1 MELSFEILA
10 NYDQLVKMQGK
21 LEQFKNE
28 YDSVCKKLATEN
40 VAPLLM
46 QSIQKDIDNVSNGIS
61 SLSAK
66 IIDATKSINA
76 SSSSDLQSLSG
87 NASDAIRAIGLA
99 ADEQKTKLSD
109 FWRSVDVVRNQIEGL
124 NDSASRMSGAIN
136 SISNFSSK
144 MEGIGQQISSTTD
157 PQKLAS
163 YNNELNKYSEGIAEC
178 GSRLSDWNIV
188 EINHANISEEVAQK
202 QAQLSSV
209 IADQT
214 AYVENLKQQVAM
226 LNQQWL
232 AASGTGKL
240 KLWDEKTGREDVLTK
255 EIAKLDMMKV
265 KANELSIAFSAA
277 DSTVSNVSQKMGDA
291 ISTIGNTK
299 MGDGIRQSFEEIHSK
314 CVVARDSLK
323 QYNEEFANI
332 SNQSAR
338 ILQLRDAIS
347 SLDAEAQS
355 GAVAKLEAEMRSCSQ
370 SIDQS
375 YASLAKMQ
383 INTKA
388 FDNASAAASKTIS
401 DLGESIKTQTDVVE
415 SHRAEVQRLQQAYSE
430 ATDSN
435 KASIQ
440 SQLETAQ
447 QSLKGEET
455 ALTTMQNT
463 LHSVRADYEQMMQV
477 RKAVNDG
484 IVASDQKAAQSQQE
498 VRKQTQLSSEEAKKQ
513 KKAVQDLAGTWKQ
526 FLGTI
531 GVAAGLKAF
540 ITQMIEVNARMEQM
554 KTSLYGIMQSKSAAD
569 QLFSSI
575 KDVSSHSA
583 IGLGS
588 LTGVAQ
594 QFVAFGESASRI
606 PKLLEAMNEVSMG
619 SEQKFNRLAS
629 SLQMMAAMGQVNTR
643 TIRSMITAGFNP
655 LIAISRKTGE
665 SMSDLMKKVKKG
677 TIPVSEITNS
687 FISATEKGGMF
698 YKMNDKMSGTL
709 SYQFAVMKK
718 NVAGFFL
725 ELGKA
730 NDGTIHNVTNLIVT
744 LTKHLKDFAEA
755 AKIVVTF
762 AGIKTGAYLAGQA
775 ITAMSTAM
783 KVATGATIGL
793 NTAMKASGW
802 GTIISIAAAVGVAM
816 YDFYTTTN
824 EANGALSDYNK
835 AVIDATGDA
844 ERLFTTLENTD
855 KTTKVHQ
862 DTLKELVDK
871 YEEYGIHIDTSK
883 GLLND
888 EANITQQLIEKKGIL
903 IGLIREE
910 ASERA
915 KAEQYKKFQDERDK
929 TYKESQEDIT
939 SRLKGKVATI
949 GKNAGK
955 QISEGMAQGL
965 SISILEEVKNAV
977 PKIKNASTKEEAKRI
992 KVEYAGLF
1000 KEMGVESGPYSSE
1013 FVLGHR
1019 AFKYTQQNIEKLKVL
1034 NEISKK
1040 TGIAATELGINFVNS
1055 LNDTEDSLISVET
1068 KEQDFNKAVG
1078 DTSEDLDFNSLKL
1091 RYNKMSVEQL
1101 GSTIRDFLQNYQE
1114 NDINFHINV
1123 DDAQV
1128 PKWMKNL
1135 GLSSGGYKSNAAYY
1149 AALLKEMQGARKKTG
1164 KSQYRRVGKEVMS
1177 EERVANRLAQY
1188 QKAAENKKSEED
1200 KAAAE
1205 KEEKEKEEAK
1215 AERKRQ
1221 AEQRKREAAQRKI
1234 EERKRRIKEATDN
1247 YKSSIKDAVSDLTAG
1262 NEQQNN
1268 DLADDGVEKSMRDA
1282 ELKYDKAV
1290 KDADSKIENV
1300 AKSLHALNKAK
1311 GSVAKSVE
1319 QLKKEILASGESSS
1333 EYGALIKAYNG
1344 ALALAGKTLQKS
1356 QKEIVDGLRETY
1368 DKDNKDRSE
1377 KVKKLRADIAALE
1390 KLASKATSQAEKE
1403 ELNKLHD
1410 NAQAQLDWVSQSK
1423 DAWNNYY
1430 EKYGTFLEKRKA
1442 LEEKFL
1448 YDTQGVDENS
1458 PQFLMLKKQHDEAVS
1473 ALEAEE
1479 KMKDF
1484 DWMNAFGDLSKL
1496 SNDTLEK
1503 VKQQLWDIIQLDDK
1517 LNATDKAKFVEKYKQ
1532 ASEQIDK
1539 NKTSW
1544 AGDNFVTKIVDKKLE
1559 DEQLRKNYEIKK
1571 AEFEKAKQNNYEA
1584 EANKITADAKLSKSR
1599 QDFNAFLKDSGS
1611 NMNADQFSGMDM
1623 SQALNMFQQ
1632 SGGDMSQFGQKFQ
1645 SLFKGFGQAQGEAAN
1660 MASSAAQT
1668 AEAMQGAQQGMEA
1681 AEGAMGGS
1689 GASGAAMTEAI
1700 IKGVN
1705 QNVQSL
1711 NELTKK
1717 WGDEDSNFSK
1727 GMNAFAES
1735 SNEAVAA
1742 FDSLKSGDVFGIILH
1757 LSNAIESL
1765 GTSMAYFFGF
1775 NDGMKAW
1782 KDELEHYEKLSGIWS
1797 DLIDKKQEY
1806 IDLKFGNNA
1815 KEEVKEVEALYKAE
1829 EKSLTKL
1836 AESYLK
1842 IRKPNAHSY
1851 GYRIDR
1857 DLGTKGLQAMSQ
1869 AAGVQINSVSD
1880 LTNLSYDQLVA
1891 VKGADNGEYWAKLP
1905 VEMQDYL
1912 DKLIECKK
1920 ATQDFQEDMKEK
1932 FTGIKFDDMYSNF
1945 MSVLEDMNSGADDF
1959 ANSVKDKM
1967 RKALID
1973 NTMGKAV
1980 EEWTKDFTERYQ
1992 KQVEADGGKLTE
2004 EHARQFQQELE
2015 EASNN
2020 FTNQRNDTLNNVGLG
2035 GEASDGSQTKGFA
2048 AASESSI
2055 EELSGRAL
2063 AQTEA
2068 LYQIRDIQN
2077 VIQSSVK
2084 NIEYSI
2090 GTVRDIQENSYLE
2103 LVEIRKNTGVSSKA
2117 ISGVMNEVSRIR
2129 KKIENL

>member
-109 FWRSVDVVRNQIEGL
+109 FWGSVDVVRNQIEGL
-124 NDSASRMSGAIN
+124 NESASRMSGAIN

-188 EINHANISEEVAQK
+188 EINHANIAEEVAQK

-232 AASGTGKL
+232 AASGTEKL

-401 DLGESIKTQTDVVE
+401 DLGESIKTQTEVVE

-575 KDVSSHSA
+575 RDVSSHSA

-655 LIAISRKTGE
+655 LIAISRETGE

-730 NDGTIHNVTNLIVT
+730 NDGTIHNVTKLIVT

-816 YDFYTTTN
+816 YDFYTSTN
-824 EANGALSDYNK
+824 DANSALSNYNK
-835 AVIDATGDA
+835 TVIDATGDA

-915 KAEQYKKFQDERDK
+915 KAEQYKKFQDERDE
-929 TYKESQEDIT
+929 TYKSAQEDIT
-939 SRLKGKVATI
+939 SRLNGAVATI

-955 QISEGMAQGL
+955 KISEGMAQGL
-965 SISILEEVKNAV
+965 SISIIEEVKKSV
-977 PKIKNASTKEEAKRI
+977 PKIKNASTKEDEKRI
-992 KVEYAGLF
+992 RKEYASLF
-1000 KEMGVESGPYSSE
+1000 KD
-1013 FVLGHR
+1013 LGAETNPNAR
-1019 AFKYTQQNIEKLKVL
+1019 FIRIGNQSYRYTQQNIERLKVL
-1034 NEISKK
+1034 NEVSKK
-1040 TGIAATELGINFVNS
+1040 TGIAAKDLGFAFVNS
-1055 LNDTEDSLISVET
+1055 LRDTEDSLISVET

-1135 GLSSGGYKSNAAYY
+1135 GLSSDSYKSNAAYY

-1164 KSQYRRVGKEVMS
+1164 KAQYRRVGKEVMS

-1377 KVKKLRADIAALE
+1377 KVKNLRADIAALE

-1403 ELNKLHD
+1403 ELNKLHN
-1410 NAQAQLDWVSQSK
+1410 NAQVQLDWVSQSK
-1423 DAWNNYY
+1423 DAWNDYY

-1442 LEEKFL
+1442 LEDKFL
-1448 YDTQGVDENS
+1448 YETTGLDKDSAQYKLKVKDFNAANKALE
-1458 PQFLMLKKQHDEAVS
+1458 FEEVKKQLNWEDV
-1473 ALEAEE
+1473 
-1479 KMKDF
+1479 
-1484 DWMNAFGDLSKL
+1484 FGDLS
-1496 SNDTLEK
+1496 S
-1503 VKQQLWDIIQLDDK
+1503 
-1517 LNATDKAKFVEKYKQ
+1517 
-1532 ASEQIDK
+1532 
-1539 NKTSW
+1539 
-1544 AGDNFVTKIVDKKLE
+1544 
-1559 DEQLRKNYEIKK
+1559 
-1571 AEFEKAKQNNYEA
+1571 
-1584 EANKITADAKLSKSR
+1584 LSKSALAELQSQLETLIKNDKNLSIESIKAINEAINKVR
-1599 QDFNAFLKDSGS
+1599 AEQTKKGSLIGGLFSSVRNLKEKSQAAKTTQAQVQRVGGGSLWKRYQNASTTEEKAEIRAEKVYDPVTGELKTFGDMLDKAAKSTKDLSEAQKTAQSSIKSVGSGFTAMANMGKDVS
-1611 NMNADQFSGMDM
+1611 NMLEKFGVTMPEGLGTMFDGIGEIGSAFDGFDLTKIGSFLDIGNYVHAITGVFSGIADVFTG
-1623 SQALNMFQQ
+1623 MFK
-1632 SGGDMSQFGQKFQ
+1632 MIFGK
-1645 SLFKGFGQAQGEAAN
+1645 S
-1660 MASSAAQT
+1660 
-1668 AEAMQGAQQGMEA
+1668 
-1681 AEGAMGGS
+1681 
-1689 GASGAAMTEAI
+1689 
-1700 IKGVN
+1700 
-1705 QNVQSL
+1705 
-1711 NELTKK
+1711 
-1717 WGDEDSNFSK
+1717 
-1727 GMNAFAES
+1727 
-1735 SNEAVAA
+1735 
-1742 FDSLKSGDVFGIILH
+1742 DSLK
-1757 LSNAIESL
+1757 
-1765 GTSMAYFFGF
+1765 AYE
-1775 NDGMKAW
+1775 NERK
-1782 KDELEHYEKLSGIWS
+1782 HYEKLSGIWS
-1797 DLIDKKQEY
+1797 DLIEKKKQY
-1806 IDLKFGNNA
+1806 IEMSFGDGA
-1815 KEEVKEVEALYKAE
+1815 KEAIKEVEALYKAE
-1829 EKSLTKL
+1829 EKSLQTLATK
-1836 AESYLK
+1836 YLQV
-1842 IRKPNAHSY
+1842 RQTGAHSY

-1857 DLGTKGLQAMSQ
+1857 DLGTNGLQAMSQ

-1891 VKGADNGEYWAKLP
+1891 AKGADNGEYWAKLP

-1932 FTGIKFDDMYSNF
+1932 FTGIKFDEMYSNF

-1973 NTMGKAV
+1973 NTMGKEV
-1980 EEWTKDFTERYQ
+1980 EAWTKDFTERYQ

-2004 EHARQFQQELE
+2004 EDARKFQQELE
-2015 EASNN
+2015 EKSNY
-2020 FTNQRNDTLNNVGLG
+2020 FTNKRNDTLNNSGLG

>member
-109 FWRSVDVVRNQIEGL
+109 FWGSVDVVRNQIEGL
-124 NDSASRMSGAIN
+124 NESASRMSGAIN

-178 GSRLSDWNIV
+178 GRRLSDWNVV
-188 EINHANISEEVAQK
+188 EINHANIAEEVAQK

-232 AASGTGKL
+232 AASGTEKL

-484 IVASDQKAAQSQQE
+484 IVASDQKAAQSQQV
-498 VRKQTQLSSEEAKKQ
+498 VRNQTQLSSEEAKKQ

-575 KDVSSHSA
+575 RDVSSHSA

-665 SMSDLMKKVKKG
+665 SMSDLMEKVKKG

-816 YDFYTTTN
+816 YDFYTSTN
-824 EANGALSDYNK
+824 DANSALSNYNK
-835 AVIDATGDA
+835 TVIDATGDA

-1135 GLSSGGYKSNAAYY
+1135 GLSSDSYKSNAAYY

-1188 QKAAENKKSEED
+1188 QKAAENKKAEED

-1403 ELNKLHD
+1403 ELNKLHN

-1423 DAWNNYY
+1423 DAWNDYY

-1448 YDTQGVDENS
+1448 YETTGLDKDSAQYKLKVKDFNAANKALE
-1458 PQFLMLKKQHDEAVS
+1458 FEEVKKQLNWEDV
-1473 ALEAEE
+1473 
-1479 KMKDF
+1479 
-1484 DWMNAFGDLSKL
+1484 FGDIS
-1496 SNDTLEK
+1496 S
-1503 VKQQLWDIIQLDDK
+1503 
-1517 LNATDKAKFVEKYKQ
+1517 
-1532 ASEQIDK
+1532 
-1539 NKTSW
+1539 
-1544 AGDNFVTKIVDKKLE
+1544 
-1559 DEQLRKNYEIKK
+1559 
-1571 AEFEKAKQNNYEA
+1571 
-1584 EANKITADAKLSKSR
+1584 LSKSALAELQSQLETLIKNDKNLSIESIKAINEAINKVR
-1599 QDFNAFLKDSGS
+1599 AEQTKKGSLIGGLFTSVRNLKEKSQAAKTAQAQVQRVGGGSLWKRYQNASTTEEKAEIRAEKVYDPVTGELKTFGDMLDKAAKSTKDLSEAQKTAQSSIKAVGSGFTAMSSMGKDVS
-1611 NMNADQFSGMDM
+1611 NMLEKFGVTMPEGLETMFDGFGEIGSAFDGFDLTKPGSFLDIGNYVHAITGVFSGIADVFSGMFKM
-1623 SQALNMFQQ
+1623 I
-1632 SGGDMSQFGQKFQ
+1632 FGK
-1645 SLFKGFGQAQGEAAN
+1645 S
-1660 MASSAAQT
+1660 
-1668 AEAMQGAQQGMEA
+1668 
-1681 AEGAMGGS
+1681 
-1689 GASGAAMTEAI
+1689 
-1700 IKGVN
+1700 
-1705 QNVQSL
+1705 
-1711 NELTKK
+1711 
-1717 WGDEDSNFSK
+1717 
-1727 GMNAFAES
+1727 
-1735 SNEAVAA
+1735 
-1742 FDSLKSGDVFGIILH
+1742 DSLK
-1757 LSNAIESL
+1757 
-1765 GTSMAYFFGF
+1765 AYE
-1775 NDGMKAW
+1775 NERK
-1782 KDELEHYEKLSGIWS
+1782 HYEKLSSIWS
-1797 DLIDKKQEY
+1797 DLIEKKKQY
-1806 IDLKFGNNA
+1806 IDMSFGDGA
-1815 KEEVKEVEALYKAE
+1815 KEAIKEVEALYKAE
-1829 EKSLTKL
+1829 EKSLQTLATK
-1836 AESYLK
+1836 YLQV
-1842 IRKPNAHSY
+1842 RNTGAHSY

-1891 VKGADNGEYWAKLP
+1891 AKGADNGEYWAKLP

-2004 EHARQFQQELE
+2004 EDARKFQQELE
-2015 EASNN
+2015 EKSNY
-2020 FTNQRNDTLNNVGLG
+2020 FTNKRNDTLNNVGLG

>member
-109 FWRSVDVVRNQIEGL
+109 FWGSVDVVRNQIEGL

-232 AASGTGKL
+232 AASGTEKL

-401 DLGESIKTQTDVVE
+401 DLGESIKTQTEVVE

-575 KDVSSHSA
+575 RDVSSHSA

-655 LIAISRKTGE
+655 LISISRKTGE

-816 YDFYTTTN
+816 YDFYTSTN
-824 EANGALSDYNK
+824 DANSALSNYNK
-835 AVIDATGDA
+835 TVIDATGDA

-939 SRLKGKVATI
+939 SRLKGQVATI
-949 GKNAGK
+949 GKNARK

-965 SISILEEVKNAV
+965 SISILEEVKSAV
-977 PKIKNASTKEEAKRI
+977 PKIKNASTKEERKRI
-992 KVEYAGLF
+992 KEEYAGLF
-1000 KEMGVESGPYSSE
+1000 KEMGVKTGAYDSAE
-1013 FVLGHR
+1013 FTLGNQSW
-1019 AFKYTQQNIEKLKVL
+1019 KYTQQNIERLKVL
-1034 NEISKK
+1034 NEVSKK
-1040 TGIAATELGINFVNS
+1040 TGIAAKDLGFLFVNS
-1055 LNDTEDSLISVET
+1055 LKDTEDSLISVET

-1078 DTSEDLDFNSLKL
+1078 NTSEDLDFNSLKL

-1135 GLSSGGYKSNAAYY
+1135 GLSSDSYKSNAAYY

-1164 KSQYRRVGKEVMS
+1164 KAQYRRVGKEVMS

-1403 ELNKLHD
+1403 ELNKLHN
-1410 NAQAQLDWVSQSK
+1410 NAQVQLDWVSQSK
-1423 DAWNNYY
+1423 DAWNDYY

-1448 YDTQGVDENS
+1448 YETTGLDKDSAQYKLKVKDFNAANKALE
-1458 PQFLMLKKQHDEAVS
+1458 FEEVKKQLNWEDV
-1473 ALEAEE
+1473 
-1479 KMKDF
+1479 
-1484 DWMNAFGDLSKL
+1484 FGDLS
-1496 SNDTLEK
+1496 S
-1503 VKQQLWDIIQLDDK
+1503 
-1517 LNATDKAKFVEKYKQ
+1517 
-1532 ASEQIDK
+1532 
-1539 NKTSW
+1539 
-1544 AGDNFVTKIVDKKLE
+1544 
-1559 DEQLRKNYEIKK
+1559 
-1571 AEFEKAKQNNYEA
+1571 
-1584 EANKITADAKLSKSR
+1584 LSKSALAELQSQLETLIKNDKNLSIESIKAINEAINKVR
-1599 QDFNAFLKDSGS
+1599 AEQTKKGSLIGGLFSSVRNLKEKSQAAKTTQAQVQRVGGGSLWKRYQNASTTEEKAEIRAEKVYDPVTGELKTFGDMLDKAAKSTKDLSDAQKTAQSSIKSVGSGFTAMS
-1611 NMNADQFSGMDM
+1611 NMGKDVSNMLEKFGVTMPEGLGTMFDGIGEIGSAFDGFDLTKIGSFLDIGNYVHAITGVFSGIADVFSGMFKM
-1623 SQALNMFQQ
+1623 I
-1632 SGGDMSQFGQKFQ
+1632 FGK
-1645 SLFKGFGQAQGEAAN
+1645 S
-1660 MASSAAQT
+1660 
-1668 AEAMQGAQQGMEA
+1668 
-1681 AEGAMGGS
+1681 
-1689 GASGAAMTEAI
+1689 
-1700 IKGVN
+1700 
-1705 QNVQSL
+1705 
-1711 NELTKK
+1711 
-1717 WGDEDSNFSK
+1717 
-1727 GMNAFAES
+1727 
-1735 SNEAVAA
+1735 
-1742 FDSLKSGDVFGIILH
+1742 DSLK
-1757 LSNAIESL
+1757 
-1765 GTSMAYFFGF
+1765 AYE
-1775 NDGMKAW
+1775 N
-1782 KDELEHYEKLSGIWS
+1782 EREHYEKLSGIWS
-1797 DLIDKKQEY
+1797 DLIEKKKQY
-1806 IDLKFGNNA
+1806 IEMSFGDGA
-1815 KEEVKEVEALYKAE
+1815 KEAIKEVEALYKAE
-1829 EKSLTKL
+1829 EKSLEALATK
-1836 AESYLK
+1836 YLQV
-1842 IRKPNAHSY
+1842 RNTGAHSY

-1857 DLGTKGLQAMSQ
+1857 DLGTNGLQAMSQ

-1891 VKGADNGEYWAKLP
+1891 AKGADNGEYWAKLP

-2020 FTNQRNDTLNNVGLG
+2020 FTNQRNDTLNNSGLG

>member
-109 FWRSVDVVRNQIEGL
+109 FWGSVDVVRNQIEGL

-188 EINHANISEEVAQK
+188 EINHANIAEEVAQK

-214 AYVENLKQQVAM
+214 AYVGNLKQQVAM

-232 AASGTGKL
+232 AASGTEKL

-355 GAVAKLEAEMRSCSQ
+355 GAVDKLEAEMRSCSQ

-513 KKAVQDLAGTWKQ
+513 KKAVQDLAWTWKQ

-655 LIAISRKTGE
+655 LISISRKTGE

-802 GTIISIAAAVGVAM
+802 GTIISLVAAAGVAL

-824 EANGALSDYNK
+824 DANSALSNYNK
-835 AVIDATGDA
+835 SVNDATGDA

-862 DTLKELVDK
+862 ETLKELVDK

-915 KAEQYKKFQDERDK
+915 KAEQYKKFQEDRNE
-929 TYKESQEDIT
+929 TYDSAQKDIT
-939 SRLKGKVATI
+939 SRLNGAVATI

-955 QISEGMAQGL
+955 KISEGMAQGL
-965 SISILEEVKNAV
+965 SISIIEEVKKSV
-977 PKIKNASTKEEAKRI
+977 PKIKNASTKEDEKRI
-992 KVEYAGLF
+992 RKEYASLF
-1000 KEMGVESGPYSSE
+1000 KD
-1013 FVLGHR
+1013 LGAETNPNDR
-1019 AFKYTQQNIEKLKVL
+1019 FIRIGNQSFRYTQQNIERLKVL
-1034 NEISKK
+1034 NEVSKK
-1040 TGIAATELGINFVNS
+1040 TGIAAKDLGFAFVNS
-1055 LNDTEDSLISVET
+1055 LRDTEDSLISVET

-1135 GLSSGGYKSNAAYY
+1135 GLSSDSYKSNAAYY

-1188 QKAAENKKSEED
+1188 QKAAENKKAEED

-1333 EYGALIKAYNG
+1333 EYGALIKVYNG

-1403 ELNKLHD
+1403 ELNKLHN
-1410 NAQAQLDWVSQSK
+1410 NAQVQLDWVSQSK
-1423 DAWNNYY
+1423 DAWNDYY

-1448 YDTQGVDENS
+1448 YDTQWVDENS

-1517 LNATDKAKFVEKYKQ
+1517 LNANDKAKFVEKYKQ

-1544 AGDNFVTKIVDKKLE
+1544 AGDNFVTKIVGKKLE

-1836 AESYLK
+1836 TESYLK

-1891 VKGADNGEYWAKLP
+1891 AKGADNGEYWAKLP

-1980 EEWTKDFTERYQ
+1980 EAWTKDYTERYQ

-2020 FTNQRNDTLNNVGLG
+2020 FTNQRNDTLNNSGLG

>member
-109 FWRSVDVVRNQIEGL
+109 FWGSVDVVRNQIEGL

-232 AASGTGKL
+232 AASGTEKL

-401 DLGESIKTQTDVVE
+401 DLGESIKTQTEVVE

-575 KDVSSHSA
+575 RDVSSHSA

-655 LIAISRKTGE
+655 LLAISRKTGE

-816 YDFYTTTN
+816 YDFYTSTN
-824 EANGALSDYNK
+824 DANSALSNYNK
-835 AVIDATGDA
+835 TVIDATGDA

-915 KAEQYKKFQDERDK
+915 KAEQYKKFQEDRNE
-929 TYKESQEDIT
+929 TYDSAQKDIT
-939 SRLKGKVATI
+939 SRLNGAVATI

-955 QISEGMAQGL
+955 KISEGMAQGL
-965 SISILEEVKNAV
+965 SISIIEEVKKSV
-977 PKIKNASTKEEAKRI
+977 PKIKNASTKEDEKRI
-992 KVEYAGLF
+992 RKEYASLF
-1000 KEMGVESGPYSSE
+1000 KD
-1013 FVLGHR
+1013 LGAETNPNDR
-1019 AFKYTQQNIEKLKVL
+1019 SIRIGNQSFRYTQQNIERLKVL
-1034 NEISKK
+1034 NEVSKK
-1040 TGIAATELGINFVNS
+1040 TGIAAKDLGFAFVNS
-1055 LNDTEDSLISVET
+1055 LRDTEDSLISVET

-1135 GLSSGGYKSNAAYY
+1135 GLSSDDYKNNAAYY

-1177 EERVANRLAQY
+1177 EERVARRLSQY

-1247 YKSSIKDAVSDLTAG
+1247 YKSSIKDAVSDLTAD

-1423 DAWNNYY
+1423 DAWNDYY

-1448 YDTQGVDENS
+1448 YETTGLDQDSAQYKLKVKDFNAANKALE
-1458 PQFLMLKKQHDEAVS
+1458 FEEVKKQLNWEDV
-1473 ALEAEE
+1473 
-1479 KMKDF
+1479 
-1484 DWMNAFGDLSKL
+1484 FGDLS
-1496 SNDTLEK
+1496 S
-1503 VKQQLWDIIQLDDK
+1503 
-1517 LNATDKAKFVEKYKQ
+1517 
-1532 ASEQIDK
+1532 
-1539 NKTSW
+1539 
-1544 AGDNFVTKIVDKKLE
+1544 
-1559 DEQLRKNYEIKK
+1559 
-1571 AEFEKAKQNNYEA
+1571 
-1584 EANKITADAKLSKSR
+1584 LSKSALAELQSQLETLIKNDKNLSIESIKAINEAINKVR
-1599 QDFNAFLKDSGS
+1599 DEQTKKGSLIGGLFTSVRNLKEKSQAAKTTQAQVQRVGGGSLWKRYQNASTTEEKAEIRAEKVYDPVTGELKTFGDMLDKAAKSTKDLSEAQKTAQSSIKSVGSGFTAMANMGKDVS
-1611 NMNADQFSGMDM
+1611 NMLEKFGVTMPEGLGTMFDGIGEIGSAFDGFDLTKIGSFLDIGNYVHAITGVFSGIADVFSGMFKM
-1623 SQALNMFQQ
+1623 I
-1632 SGGDMSQFGQKFQ
+1632 FGK
-1645 SLFKGFGQAQGEAAN
+1645 S
-1660 MASSAAQT
+1660 
-1668 AEAMQGAQQGMEA
+1668 
-1681 AEGAMGGS
+1681 
-1689 GASGAAMTEAI
+1689 
-1700 IKGVN
+1700 
-1705 QNVQSL
+1705 
-1711 NELTKK
+1711 
-1717 WGDEDSNFSK
+1717 
-1727 GMNAFAES
+1727 
-1735 SNEAVAA
+1735 
-1742 FDSLKSGDVFGIILH
+1742 DSLK
-1757 LSNAIESL
+1757 
-1765 GTSMAYFFGF
+1765 AYE
-1775 NDGMKAW
+1775 N
-1782 KDELEHYEKLSGIWS
+1782 EREHYEKLSGIWS
-1797 DLIDKKQEY
+1797 DLIEKKKQY
-1806 IDLKFGNNA
+1806 IEMSFGDGA
-1815 KEEVKEVEALYKAE
+1815 EKAIKEVEALYKAE
-1829 EKSLTKL
+1829 EKSLQTLATK
-1836 AESYLK
+1836 YLQV
-1842 IRKPNAHSY
+1842 RNTGAHSY

-1891 VKGADNGEYWAKLP
+1891 AKGADNGEYWAKLP

-1959 ANSVKDKM
+1959 VNSVKDKM

-1980 EEWTKDFTERYQ
+1980 EAWTKDYTERYQ
-1992 KQVEADGGKLTE
+1992 KQVEADGGTLTE
-2004 EHARQFQQELE
+2004 EHARQLKQELE
-2015 EASNN
+2015 EAANN

>member
-109 FWRSVDVVRNQIEGL
+109 FWGSVDVVRNQIEGL

-214 AYVENLKQQVAM
+214 AYVGNLKQQVAM

-232 AASGTGKL
+232 AASGTEKL

-314 CVVARDSLK
+314 CVVVRDSLK

-730 NDGTIHNVTNLIVT
+730 NDGTIHNVTKLIVT

-816 YDFYTTTN
+816 YDFYTSTN
-824 EANGALSDYNK
+824 DANSALSNYNK
-835 AVIDATGDA
+835 TVIDATGDA

-1423 DAWNNYY
+1423 DAWNDYY

-1448 YDTQGVDENS
+1448 YETTGLDKDSAQYKLKVKDFNAANKALE
-1458 PQFLMLKKQHDEAVS
+1458 FEEVKKQLNWEDV
-1473 ALEAEE
+1473 
-1479 KMKDF
+1479 
-1484 DWMNAFGDLSKL
+1484 FGDLS
-1496 SNDTLEK
+1496 S
-1503 VKQQLWDIIQLDDK
+1503 
-1517 LNATDKAKFVEKYKQ
+1517 
-1532 ASEQIDK
+1532 
-1539 NKTSW
+1539 
-1544 AGDNFVTKIVDKKLE
+1544 
-1559 DEQLRKNYEIKK
+1559 
-1571 AEFEKAKQNNYEA
+1571 
-1584 EANKITADAKLSKSR
+1584 LSKSALAELQSQLETLIKNDKNLSIESIKAINEAINKVR
-1599 QDFNAFLKDSGS
+1599 AEQTKKGSLIGGLFSSVRNLKEKSQAAKTTQAQVQRVGGGSLWKRYQNASTTEEKAEIRAEKVYDPVTGELKTFGDMLDKAAKSTKDLSEAQKTAQSSIKSVGSGFTAMS
-1611 NMNADQFSGMDM
+1611 NMGKDVSNMLEKFGVTMPEGLGTMFDGIGEIGSAFDGFDLTKIGSFLDIGNYVHAITGVFSGIADVFTG
-1623 SQALNMFQQ
+1623 MFK
-1632 SGGDMSQFGQKFQ
+1632 MIFGK
-1645 SLFKGFGQAQGEAAN
+1645 S
-1660 MASSAAQT
+1660 
-1668 AEAMQGAQQGMEA
+1668 
-1681 AEGAMGGS
+1681 
-1689 GASGAAMTEAI
+1689 
-1700 IKGVN
+1700 
-1705 QNVQSL
+1705 
-1711 NELTKK
+1711 
-1717 WGDEDSNFSK
+1717 
-1727 GMNAFAES
+1727 
-1735 SNEAVAA
+1735 
-1742 FDSLKSGDVFGIILH
+1742 DSLK
-1757 LSNAIESL
+1757 
-1765 GTSMAYFFGF
+1765 AYE
-1775 NDGMKAW
+1775 NERK
-1782 KDELEHYEKLSGIWS
+1782 HYEKLSGIWS
-1797 DLIDKKQEY
+1797 DLIEKKKQY
-1806 IDLKFGNNA
+1806 IEMSFGDGA
-1815 KEEVKEVEALYKAE
+1815 KEAIKEVEALYKAE
-1829 EKSLTKL
+1829 EKSLEALATK
-1836 AESYLK
+1836 YLQV
-1842 IRKPNAHSY
+1842 RNTGAHSY

-1857 DLGTKGLQAMSQ
+1857 DLGTNGLQAMSQ

-1891 VKGADNGEYWAKLP
+1891 AKGADNGEYWAKLP

-1945 MSVLEDMNSGADDF
+1945 MAVLEDMNSGADDF

-1967 RKALID
+1967 RKAFID

-2020 FTNQRNDTLNNVGLG
+2020 FTNQRNDTLNNSGLG

>member
-109 FWRSVDVVRNQIEGL
+109 FWGSVDVVRNQIEGL

-214 AYVENLKQQVAM
+214 AYVENLKKQVAM

-232 AASGTGKL
+232 AASGTEKL

-375 YASLAKMQ
+375 YASLAKMH

-401 DLGESIKTQTDVVE
+401 DLGESIKTQTEVVE

-575 KDVSSHSA
+575 RDVSSHSA

-730 NDGTIHNVTNLIVT
+730 NDGTIHNVTKLIVT

-755 AKIVVTF
+755 AKIVVAF

-775 ITAMSTAM
+775 IIAMSTAM

-793 NTAMKASGW
+793 TTAMKASGW
-802 GTIISIAAAVGVAM
+802 GTIISIAAAASIAV
-816 YDFYTTTN
+816 YDLCKSTN
-824 EANGALSDYNK
+824 EANSALSNYNK

-844 ERLFTTLENTD
+844 EKLFTILDNTD
-855 KTTKVHQ
+855 TTTKVHQ

-888 EANITQQLIEKKGIL
+888 EANITQQLIEKKEIL

-915 KAEQYKKFQDERDK
+915 KAEQYKKYQDERNEK
-929 TYKESQEDIT
+929 YTELSET
-939 SRLKGKVATI
+939 ATEELKGKIATF

-955 QISEGMAQGL
+955 EISEGMANGL
-965 SISILEEVKNAV
+965 SVAIVSSLSNSEKKIGEASRKYKYSEEEFAKKNKALNSLLMDLGKSGKYWLAAEVGKDGKGFISDK
-977 PKIKNASTKEEAKRI
+977 T
-992 KVEYAGLF
+992 
-1000 KEMGVESGPYSSE
+1000 
-1013 FVLGHR
+1013 
-1019 AFKYTQQNIEKLKVL
+1019 IEKLKAIKRVS
-1034 NEISKK
+1034 EI
-1040 TGIAATELGINFVNS
+1040 TGISFRDMSADMQDSLVGTIIKLDGIN
-1055 LNDTEDSLISVET
+1055 D
-1068 KEQDFNKAVG
+1068 KEQDFSNTVG
-1078 DTSEDLDFNSLKL
+1078 KTSEELDFNSLKL

-1135 GLSSGGYKSNAAYY
+1135 GLSSDSYKSNAAYY

-1164 KSQYRRVGKEVMS
+1164 KAQYRRVGKEVMS

-1221 AEQRKREAAQRKI
+1221 AAQRKREAAQRKI
-1234 EERKRRIKEATDN
+1234 EERNRRIKEATDN
-1247 YKSSIKDAVSDLTAG
+1247 YKSSIKDAVSDLTAD

-1390 KLASKATSQAEKE
+1390 KLASKATSQAEKK
-1403 ELNKLHD
+1403 ELNKLHN
-1410 NAQAQLDWVSQSK
+1410 NAQVQLDWVSQSK
-1423 DAWNNYY
+1423 DAWNDYY

-1448 YDTQGVDENS
+1448 YETTGLDQDSAQYKLKVKDFNAANKALEFDEV
-1458 PQFLMLKKQHDEAVS
+1458 KKQLNWEDV
-1473 ALEAEE
+1473 
-1479 KMKDF
+1479 
-1484 DWMNAFGDLSKL
+1484 FGDLS
-1496 SNDTLEK
+1496 S
-1503 VKQQLWDIIQLDDK
+1503 
-1517 LNATDKAKFVEKYKQ
+1517 
-1532 ASEQIDK
+1532 
-1539 NKTSW
+1539 
-1544 AGDNFVTKIVDKKLE
+1544 
-1559 DEQLRKNYEIKK
+1559 
-1571 AEFEKAKQNNYEA
+1571 
-1584 EANKITADAKLSKSR
+1584 LSKSALAELQSQLETLIKNDKNLSIESIKAINEAINKVR
-1599 QDFNAFLKDSGS
+1599 AEQTKKGSLIGGLFSSVRNLKEKSQAAKTTQAQVQRVGGGSLWKRYQNASTTEEKAEIRAEKVYDPVSGELKTFGDMLDKAAKSTKDLSEAQKTAQSSIKSVASGFTTMSNLGKDVS
-1611 NMNADQFSGMDM
+1611 NMLGKFGVTMPEGLETMFDGFGEIGSSLDSFDLTKPGSFLDVGNYVRAITGVFSGIADVFSGMFKM
-1623 SQALNMFQQ
+1623 I
-1632 SGGDMSQFGQKFQ
+1632 FGK
-1645 SLFKGFGQAQGEAAN
+1645 SDTLKAYE
-1660 MASSAAQT
+1660 
-1668 AEAMQGAQQGMEA
+1668 
-1681 AEGAMGGS
+1681 
-1689 GASGAAMTEAI
+1689 
-1700 IKGVN
+1700 
-1705 QNVQSL
+1705 
-1711 NELTKK
+1711 NERK
-1717 WGDEDSNFSK
+1717 
-1727 GMNAFAES
+1727 
-1735 SNEAVAA
+1735 
-1742 FDSLKSGDVFGIILH
+1742 
-1757 LSNAIESL
+1757 
-1765 GTSMAYFFGF
+1765 
-1775 NDGMKAW
+1775 
-1782 KDELEHYEKLSGIWS
+1782 HYEKLSGIWS
-1797 DLIDKKQEY
+1797 DLIEKKKQY
-1806 IDLKFGNNA
+1806 IEMSFGDGA
-1815 KEEVKEVEALYKAE
+1815 KEAIKEVEALYKAE
-1829 EKSLTKL
+1829 EKSLQTLATK
-1836 AESYLK
+1836 YLQV
-1842 IRKPNAHSY
+1842 RNTGAHSY

-1891 VKGADNGEYWAKLP
+1891 AKGADNGEYWAKLP

-1920 ATQDFQEDMKEK
+1920 ATQDFQEDTKEK
-1932 FTGIKFDDMYSNF
+1932 MTGIKFDDMYSNF
-1945 MSVLEDMNSGADDF
+1945 MSVLEDMSSGADDF
-1959 ANSVKDKM
+1959 VNSVKDKM

-1973 NTMGKAV
+1973 NTMGKEV
-1980 EEWTKDFTERYQ
+1980 EAWTKDFTERYQ

-2004 EHARQFQQELE
+2004 EDARKFQQELE
-2015 EASNN
+2015 EKSNY
-2020 FTNQRNDTLNNVGLG
+2020 FTNKRNDTLNNVGLG